1 MLCGFQCVGQE
12 GHSGQDQPPQ
22 EACKMVTERGGRR
35 VVPEETL
42 MVLRTTDV
50 NQGDKE
56 GGREGRGGGSAGCVC
71 VCVCVCV

>member
-1 MLCGFQCVGQE
+1 
-12 GHSGQDQPPQ
+12 
-22 EACKMVTERGGRR
+22 MVTERGGGR

-71 VCVCVCV
+71 VCVIKPVLHVNTPFESVYEKNKLPVLQECD